1 MSEIMLQAN
10 LLMGERIISKHRLP
24 PRVSSE
30 KLVPLPDVVASMQWT
45 DVKVATAWT
54 ASRIV
59 AVSATTKPWNND
71 TSVQNLPDLERRL
84 ERRLLNDEPHIGVGV
99 AEDKEP
105 VLRGGI
111 VPLLHAPSPRRVH
124 RPLQELLGPVLLRVI
139 PEDPVVV
146 DEDAVGAGGAPGKD
160 APCKLVEERFPAG
173 PGVLREG
180 EDAEGTHAERAEGPI
195 DRLLLPKRP
204 TPPLHAND
212 VHRERRALVGGAEVH
227 EAAVSPPLHVVLDHQ
242 ICPLLLRQPRELGHG
257 VAKEMQICVH
267 EQPSEALLHDPQQD
281 VRLDLDDLR
290 EPSCSPADGGSL

>member
-1 MSEIMLQAN
+1 M
-10 LLMGERIISKHRLP
+10 
-24 PRVSSE
+24 
-30 KLVPLPDVVASMQWT
+30 
-45 DVKVATAWT
+45 
-54 ASRIV
+54 
-59 AVSATTKPWNND
+59 
-71 TSVQNLPDLERRL
+71 ERRGEESYHGVDGKQDRSNVRGDMHKMK
-84 ERRLLNDEPHIGVGV
+84 ERGEGEGEGGRLTFPILNAALSAASSTTSRTLGSG
-99 AEDKEP
+99 
-105 VLRGGI
+105 L
-111 VPLLHAPSPRRVH
+111 PRTRN
-124 RPLQELLGPVLLRVI
+124 RFSGEELLGPVLLRVI